1 MTRTSALLACVAGLA
16 LIAGP
21 ATAADPAAVI
31 IDRYV
36 AWRGGPAF
44 ERATGV
50 HATGTATDGR
60 FGGPVERWIT
70 AGHGRDRFAFGALTS
85 DSAYGPDG
93 AWTVTLS
100 GQIEAPSAAEVDA
113 ARRRDLLTFDDALR
127 GAGGATI
134 TLAPPEIFDGA
145 PVSVLHVTFG
155 GPDAYDLLID
165 PTSGALRAERRLE
178 DGRKT
183 LVRYDD
189 WRIVEGVRMPFA
201 ERLQEEG
208 DPIERRLAFTA
219 MDIDPAVGG
228 GGGGGGARPPA
239 AGGGGGRGGAR
250 TALDIDPAV
259 ARAVWARPAPRQVV
273 QFAPGVQATA
283 PLPFEFFL
291 GSRIYIPATVAG
303 QATHVL
309 LDSGAETTVLDSRFA
324 EAAGIEVSGV
334 VTAVGTGGRQ
344 EAHLASGVT
353 IRIGEVELRDLTVAL
368 VDLSSIEQAIGRP
381 IPVILGKEVLNA
393 LTVDLDFQG
402 KTIAFADPARF
413 TPPAGA
419 VEVPVTSAN
428 GIRSVPV
435 SIEGGPPVA
444 VDFDLGNGSAFLAYS
459 AWWKPA
465 GTLSDGRP
473 VSKTIS
479 GAIGGMKTR
488 SIASLRAVTFAG
500 VTFHDVPTVFF
511 DDDGQSAESNRT
523 LGNIGMPILSRF
535 RLTTDYSRNRLFLTP
550 LPDAATRPFSKDR
563 SGVLAR
569 PAREG
574 KAEVLMIAPGSPAE
588 AAGLKAGQ
596 ILTAING
603 LALTGDNASAI
614 QALRA
619 LPAGSSVSFTLSTGE
634 TRTIVLKDYF

>member
-70 AGHGRDRFAFGALTS
+70 SGRGRDRFAFGALTS

-113 ARRRDLLTFDDALR
+113 ARRRDLLTFDDALH
-127 GAGGATI
+127 GASGARVSLAVPE
-134 TLAPPEIFDGA
+134 TLDGA
-145 PVSVLHVTFG
+145 AVSVLHVAFD
-155 GPDAYDLLID
+155 GPDSYDLLID
-165 PTSGALRAERRLE
+165 PATGALKAERRLE

-183 LVRYDD
+183 LVRYSD
-189 WRIVEGVRMPFA
+189 WRTVEGVRMPFV
-201 ERLQEEG
+201 ERLQDEG
-208 DPIERRLAFTA
+208 DTIERRLTFSA
-219 MDIDPAVGG
+219 MDIDPVVAPMVW
-228 GGGGGGARPPA
+228 APPPA
-239 AGGGGGRGGAR
+239 
-250 TALDIDPAV
+250 
-259 ARAVWARPAPRQVV
+259 RQVAG
-273 QFAPGVQATA
+273 FAPGVQATA

-324 EAAGIEVSGV
+324 EAAGIKVSGV

-550 LPDAATRPFSKDR
+550 LPDAATRPFTKDR

-574 KAEVLMIAPGSPAE
+574 KAEILMIAPGSPAE

>member
-16 LIAGP
+16 VFAGP
-21 ATAADPAAVI
+21 AAAADPAAVLV
-31 IDRYV
+31 DRYV

-44 ERATGV
+44 ERATGI
-50 HATGTATDGR
+50 HAIGTATDGR

-85 DSAYGPDG
+85 DSAYGPG
-93 AWTVTLS
+93 EAWTVTLS
-100 GQIEAPSAAEVDA
+100 GQIEAPSPAEVDA

-165 PTSGALRAERRLE
+165 PATGALKAERRLE

-183 LVRYDD
+183 LARYDD

-208 DPIERRLAFTA
+208 DPIERRLAFTE
-219 MDIDPAVGG
+219 MDIDPAV
-228 GGGGGGARPPA
+228 AP
-239 AGGGGGRGGAR
+239 
-250 TALDIDPAV
+250 
-259 ARAVWARPAPRQVV
+259 AVWARPAPRQVV

-324 EAAGIEVSGV
+324 EAAGIKVSGA

-344 EAHLASGVT
+344 EAQLASGVT

-368 VDLSSIEQAIGRP
+368 VDLSGIEQAVGRP
-381 IPVILGKEVLNA
+381 VPVILGKEVLNA

-419 VEVPVTSAN
+419 VEVPVSSAN

-435 SIEGGPPVA
+435 SIEGHRPVQ
-444 VDFDLGNGSAFLAYS
+444 VDFDLGNGAAFLAYS

-465 GTLSDGRP
+465 GALSDGRP
-473 VSKTIS
+473 VSKTLS
-479 GAIGGMKTR
+479 GGIGGLKTR

-500 VTFHDVPTVFF
+500 VTFHDVPTIFF

-574 KAEVLMIAPGSPAE
+574 KAEILMIAPDSPAE

-596 ILTAING
+596 IVTAVNG
-603 LALTGDNASAI
+603 LVLTGDNAQAI